1 MTGAVESQGEIDVN
15 TMNLRYPIGPLRVQP
30 SLSDEERHRAVEE
43 IAALPA
49 ELRNTVA
56 GLTDAQLATP
66 YRPGG
71 WTVRQVVNHIPDSH
85 MNGYVRFKLAVTE
98 EEPTVKTYDEAA
110 WAELADG
117 REGDI
122 EVSLRLL
129 EALHERWVT
138 FLRSMSPAQFQRI
151 LRHPELG
158 TISAESY
165 LQTYAW
171 HGRHHLAH
179 ISGLIEREGW

>member
-1 MTGAVESQGEIDVN
+1 
-15 TMNLRYPIGPLRVQP
+15 
-30 SLSDEERHRAVEE
+30 
-43 IAALPA
+43 
-49 ELRNTVA
+49 
-56 GLTDAQLATP
+56 
-66 YRPGG
+66 
-71 WTVRQVVNHIPDSH
+71 

-98 EEPTVKTYDEAA
+98 DEPTVKTYDEAA

-138 FLRSMSPAQFQRI
+138 FLRSMTPAQFQRI

>member
-1 MTGAVESQGEIDVN
+1 MD
-15 TMNLRYPIGPLRVQP
+15 LRYPIGPLRVQP
-30 SLSDEERHRAVEE
+30 
-43 IAALPA
+43 
-49 ELRNTVA
+49 T
-56 GLTDAQLATP
+56 LTDAERARAIDEIAELPPALRRTVAPLSAEQLGTP

-71 WTVRQVVNHIPDSH
+71 WTVRQVVNHLPDSH

-110 WAELADG
+110 WAELADA
-117 REGDI
+117 RNGDV

-129 EALHERWVT
+129 EALHDRWVT
-138 FLRSMSPAQFQRI
+138 FLRSLTPEQLRRR
-151 LRHPELG
+151 LRHPEMGIL
-158 TISAESY
+158 TAESY

-179 ISGLIEREGW
+179 IVGLIEREGWSGGSPRRPIPGV